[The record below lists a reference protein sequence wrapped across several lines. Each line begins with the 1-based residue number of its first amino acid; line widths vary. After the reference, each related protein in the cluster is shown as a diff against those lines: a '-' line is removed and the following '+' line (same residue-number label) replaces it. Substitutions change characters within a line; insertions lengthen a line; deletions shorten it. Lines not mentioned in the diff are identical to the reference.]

1 MNEDGKISESRGSIT
16 SFEGAETFV
25 NMSNV
30 ATLLHE
36 LDKRVVVWRDFVML
50 RRHLANHVGRVKNVH
65 NVGSK
70 QEEIKVLVESGI
82 ILSIVVPAERRAAR
96 ARSSAFNDICVEIRH
111 GTVVKSSVESTH
123 VLVHGSIRAML
134 VVVLVKD
141 GVVLADADHLGTH
154 IEPVSKHHRC
164 DTSTEKE

>member
-16 SFEGAETFV
+16 SFEGAETLV

-70 QEEIKVLVESGI
+70 QEEIKVLPLHCQYQSDPTVYAHFELHQTCSMGGGR
-82 ILSIVVPAERRAAR
+82 LAR
-96 ARSSAFNDICVEIRH
+96 QRYYIKTNKKTKRLYINMTNNICIY
-111 GTVVKSSVESTH
+111 
-123 VLVHGSIRAML
+123 I
-134 VVVLVKD
+134 
-141 GVVLADADHLGTH
+141 
-154 IEPVSKHHRC
+154 
-164 DTSTEKE
+164 